1 MNILI
6 CSDGSE
12 QSFNAV
18 KKAAKIAENLK
29 EATISI
35 IFVFDPAPLNTQTEG
50 LSVSR
55 MQTIKNER
63 GQEVIEQAE
72 ELLNKYNINI
82 ANKIVREGHPVNEIT
97 DEVSQNGYDL
107 VVIGNRGIGRIQSMF
122 LGSVSNAVAQEAK
135 ADVMIV
141 KK

>member
-1 MNILI
+1 MNILV
-6 CSDGSE
+6 CTDGSE
-12 QSFNAV
+12 QSFNAI
-18 KKAAKIAENLK
+18 KKTAKIAENLK

-35 IFVFDPAPLNTQTEG
+35 LFVFDPAPLNTETEG
-50 LSVSR
+50 LSISR
-55 MQTIKNER
+55 VQTIKSER
-63 GQEVIEQAE
+63 GQEVLEQAE

-97 DEVSQNGYDL
+97 DEVSQNNYDL

-122 LGSVSNAVAQEAK
+122 LGSVSSAVAQEAK
-135 ADVMIV
+135 TDVMIV